1 MVFDKFKSWRSNQN
15 LGVPC
20 PSCQHRNQEGTRVC
34 TRCYYQLDKAAFEQD
49 PGLEDSE
56 SSDLLDQLMSE
67 IEKEDSE
74 EEHIPTAFSMDD
86 VTIDVEQYGEDE
98 QIVLTSA
105 PAFESI
111 ITSQEPEEE
120 EYELTA
126 ADIPEFV
133 QKFEIP
139 DEKEDPETDDPLE
152 VQTVELIQPTADT
165 PDNVEVVS
173 ASEVPDSNG
182 WPEPSGGLPV
192 SDPADFD
199 GDGKVDEFEAE
210 FAFGD
215 NTLEEP
221 TEATSPEQDALPPI
235 PPAPVDLPIPRI
247 ASAPVSKVEEA
258 MPPPLPP
265 APMDLPEPNPP
276 AVNDLETEEDRT
288 FWPWHQQEEWPAADI
303 YRQLQAAIRA
313 AKEQNTAEATVLLD
327 EVGPHL
333 GKRTSL
339 AYSVGRLLMS
349 IGRNREAISMIES
362 ASEAYPEDQ
371 DIAKAREKLS
381 S

>member
-20 PSCQHRNQEGTRVC
+20 PSCQHRNQQGTRVC

-67 IEKEDSE
+67 IQEEESE

-86 VTIDVEQYGEDE
+86 VTIEVAQYGEDE
-98 QIVLTSA
+98 QIVLSST
-105 PAFESI
+105 PAFQSI
-111 ITSQEPEEE
+111 STSPETEEE

-126 ADIPEFV
+126 ADIPAFV
-133 QKFEIP
+133 QKFDVP
-139 DEKEDPETDDPLE
+139 DEKEATEPDEPLDL
-152 VQTVELIQPTADT
+152 QTVELIQPTADT
-165 PDNVEVVS
+165 PDIVEVVS

-182 WPEPSGGLPV
+182 WPKPSGGLPV

-210 FAFGD
+210 FAFGE

-221 TEATSPEQDALPPI
+221 TEETPPAPDASPSI

-247 ASAPVSKVEEA
+247 SSVPVSKDEEP
-258 MPPPLPP
+258 PPPLPP
-265 APMDLPEPNPP
+265 APMDLPEPKPP
-276 AVNDLETEEDRT
+276 EVNDAETEEDRS

-333 GKRTSL
+333 GNRTSL
-339 AYSVGRLLMS
+339 VYSVGRLLMS
-349 IGRNREAISMIES
+349 VGRNREAISMIES
-362 ASEAYPEDQ
+362 ASEAHPGDQ
-371 DIAKAREKLS
+371 DIANAREKLS